1 MPPKG
6 WKKKKEEGE
15 QLKLQQEQEG
25 KSKDE
30 KEPKAKDAKEH
41 KSKEGKE
48 GKVKEPKE
56 PKAKDGKKEGKEAK
70 SKDAKAPKDPK
81 DAAST
86 EAAASAPAKE
96 EKEKKDKKDKDRRGS
111 RSASRSRSRSRRRD
125 RKESRSASPPP
136 KKKKDKDRKKDKEK
150 EKDKEK
156 GKEKEKAK
164 EKADS
169 GSRHRSPSAAASRS
183 RSASRARRKD
193 RSNEPTRPEGDD
205 PAAGDKPK
213 VPDWLADLVQA
224 PGAAAA
230 GARPQPPRR
239 EVMVPQQFVAR
250 LIGRGGEAIMGICSA
265 TGAEVKIR
273 QETKDMGYSLAVITG
288 RPDAMEN
295 AEIMVRQK
303 LGLSSTGV
311 ATKEIPIPAELVGS
325 VIGPKGAAITEI
337 RARAG
342 GMPVEVRSP
351 DVAGMPHR
359 AILGPGQQEQLLIVE
374 HLLTGKM
381 AEAAMQRLPL

>member
-150 EKDKEK
+150 DKKEKNKEKDRDR
-156 GKEKEKAK
+156 EKEDK
-164 EKADS
+164 
-169 GSRHRSPSAAASRS
+169 GSRHRSPDAAASRS
-183 RSASRARRKD
+183 RSGSRARRKD
-193 RSNEPTRPEGDD
+193 RSAEPARPEGDD
-205 PAAGDKPK
+205 AAAGAQ
-213 VPDWLADLVQA
+213 VPDWLTDLVQTPAA
-224 PGAAAA
+224 PAA
-230 GARPQPPRR
+230 GAVPRPQRR

-250 LIGRGGEAIMGICSA
+250 LIGRGGETIMGICNA
-265 TGAEVKIR
+265 TGADVKIR
-273 QETKDMGYSLAVITG
+273 QETKEMGYSLAVITG
-288 RPDAMEN
+288 PPDAMEK
-295 AEIMVRQK
+295 ADIMVRQK

-311 ATKEIPIPAELVGS
+311 ATKEVPIPAEIVGS
-325 VIGPKGAAITEI
+325 IIGPNGATLAEI
-337 RARAG
+337 RAMAG
-342 GMPVEVRSP
+342 GMPVEVRPP
-351 DVAGMPHR
+351 DIAGMPHR